1 MFSAPEKNIA
11 QLELP
16 DNSIVADFGAG
27 TGAYTIAAAKAMHST
42 GKVYAIE
49 VQKNLLTSLEN
60 SCKSEH
66 LGNVSYIWGNCELP
80 NGVKLSDATA
90 DFVIV
95 SNILFQAEDKKGVI
109 SEARRVLKPG
119 GRLLVIDWTASFN
132 GMGPEP
138 KQIFPEMEA
147 KKMIT
152 EMVFS
157 FDRNINAGNFHYG
170 LIFRKG
176 LYHVEKNN
184 TSLK

>member
-119 GRLLVIDWTASFN
+119 GRATNLPAFKSCAAAAS
-132 GMGPEP
+132 EP
-138 KQIFPEMEA
+138 KA
-147 KKMIT
+147 
-152 EMVFS
+152 
-157 FDRNINAGNFHYG
+157 AGAA
-170 LIFRKG
+170 LC
-176 LYHVEKNN
+176 
-184 TSLK
+184 